1 MAFSKPYT
9 DMSASVPAAIPES
22 EPDDEALVLAARIDP
37 EAFGKLMERYEAPLT
52 RYLMRL
58 TGWASEEVEDI
69 LQEAFIKAYRNLNDY
84 DSSLKF
90 SAWLYRIT
98 HNQAIDILR
107 RHTASP
113 VRFEW
118 SLEDMA
124 RLIPAAND
132 TQAELIT
139 QEHIGHIRRA
149 IAALP
154 ERYREVLVLRF
165 LEEKSYEEIVDI
177 LKMPKGSVATAVK
190 RGKELLHKQ
199 LEA

>member
-1 MAFSKPYT
+1 MT
-9 DMSASVPAAIPES
+9 DKEQKMPGNEVDQSS
-22 EPDDEALVLAARIDP
+22 EDEDLVAAARENP
-37 EAFGKLMERYEAPLT
+37 EAFGRLMERYEAPLL

-69 LQEAFIKAYRNLNDY
+69 LQEAFIKAYRHLNDY
-84 DSSLKF
+84 DPALKF

-98 HNQAIDILR
+98 HNQAIDALR
-107 RHTASP
+107 RQTASP

-118 SLEDMA
+118 SLEDVA
-124 RLIPAAND
+124 RLVPAKND
-132 TQAELIT
+132 TEATLWSQEEL
-139 QEHIGHIRRA
+139 ESVRRA
-149 IAALP
+149 IDSLP

-190 RGKELLHKQ
+190 RGKELLLKQ
-199 LEA
+199 LDV

>member
-1 MAFSKPYT
+1 MT
-9 DMSASVPAAIPES
+9 DKEQKMPGNEVNQSS
-22 EPDDEALVLAARIDP
+22 EDEDLVAAARENP
-37 EAFGKLMERYEAPLT
+37 EAFGRLMERYEAPLL

-69 LQEAFIKAYRNLNDY
+69 LQEAFIKAYRHLNDY
-84 DSSLKF
+84 DPALKF

-98 HNQAIDILR
+98 HNQAIDALR
-107 RHTASP
+107 RQTASP

-118 SLEDMA
+118 SLEDVA
-124 RLIPAAND
+124 RLVPAKND
-132 TQAELIT
+132 TEATLWSQEEL
-139 QEHIGHIRRA
+139 ESVRRA
-149 IAALP
+149 IDSLP

-190 RGKELLHKQ
+190 RGKELLLKQ
-199 LEA
+199 LDV

>member
-1 MAFSKPYT
+1 MT
-9 DMSASVPAAIPES
+9 AAEQ
-22 EPDDEALVLAARIDP
+22 EMQRDDADRSREDEDLVAAARENP
-37 EAFGKLMERYEAPLT
+37 EAFGKLMERYEVPLL

-58 TGWASEEVEDI
+58 TGWAGEEVEDI
-69 LQEAFIKAYRNLNDY
+69 LQEAFIKAYRHLNDY

-98 HNQAIDILR
+98 HNQAIDTLR

-118 SLEDMA
+118 SLEDVA
-124 RLIPAAND
+124 RLVPAKND
-132 TQAELIT
+132 TEAALWSQEEL
-139 QEHIGHIRRA
+139 ESVRRA
-149 IAALP
+149 IDSLP

-190 RGKELLHKQ
+190 RGKELLLKQ
-199 LEA
+199 LDA

>member
-1 MAFSKPYT
+1 
-9 DMSASVPAAIPES
+9 MSASVPIAIPES
-22 EPDDEALVLAARIDP
+22 EPDDDALVAAARIDP
-37 EAFGKLMERYEAPLT
+37 EAFGKLMERYEAPLL

-90 SAWLYRIT
+90 SAWMYRIT
-98 HNQAIDILR
+98 HNQAIDVLR

-132 TQAELIT
+132 TQAEIVT
-139 QEHIGHIRRA
+139 QEKLEALRQA
-149 IAALP
+149 IASLP
-154 ERYREVLVLRF
+154 ERYREVLMLRF

-177 LKMPKGSVATAVK
+177 LKMPKGSVATAIK
-190 RGKELLHKQ
+190 RGKELLYKQ

>member
-1 MAFSKPYT
+1 MIAEEQKMP
-9 DMSASVPAAIPES
+9 I
-22 EPDDEALVLAARIDP
+22 DEADRPREDEDLIAAARENP
-37 EAFGKLMERYEAPLT
+37 EAFGQLMERYEAPLL

-58 TGWASEEVEDI
+58 TGWAGEEVEDI
-69 LQEAFIKAYRNLNDY
+69 LQEAFIKAYRHLNDY

-98 HNQAIDILR
+98 HNQAIDALR

-118 SLEDMA
+118 SLEDVA
-124 RLIPAAND
+124 RLVPAKSD
-132 TQAELIT
+132 TEASLWNKEEL
-139 QEHIGHIRRA
+139 ESVRRT
-149 IAALP
+149 IDSLP

-190 RGKELLHKQ
+190 RGKELLLKQ
-199 LEA
+199 LDA

>member
-1 MAFSKPYT
+1 
-9 DMSASVPAAIPES
+9 MSASAPITISEA
-22 EPDDEALVLAARIDP
+22 EPDDDALVAAARIEP
-37 EAFGKLMERYEAPLT
+37 EAFGKLMERYEAPLL
-52 RYLMRL
+52 RYLVRL
-58 TGWASEEVEDI
+58 TGWASGEVEDI

-98 HNQAIDILR
+98 HNQAIDVLR

-118 SLEDMA
+118 SLEDVA

-132 TQAELIT
+132 TQAEILT
-139 QEHIGHIRRA
+139 KEKLEMLRQAIR
-149 IAALP
+149 ALP
-154 ERYREVLVLRF
+154 KRYSEVLILRF

-177 LKMPKGSVATAVK
+177 LKIPKGSVATYVK

-199 LEA
+199 LST

>member
-1 MAFSKPYT
+1 
-9 DMSASVPAAIPES
+9 MSASVPIAIPES
-22 EPDDEALVLAARIDP
+22 EPDDDALVAAARIDP
-37 EAFGKLMERYEAPLT
+37 EAFGKLMERYEAPLL

-90 SAWLYRIT
+90 SAWMYRIT
-98 HNQAIDILR
+98 HNQAIDVLR

-132 TQAELIT
+132 TQAEIVT
-139 QEHIGHIRRA
+139 QEKLEALRQA
-149 IAALP
+149 IASLP
-154 ERYREVLVLRF
+154 ERYREVLMLRF

-177 LKMPKGSVATAVK
+177 LKMPKGSVATAIK
-190 RGKELLHKQ
+190 RGKELLSKQ